1 MRLVKGHIVALC
13 RGGKPCESIM
23 TLADT
28 ARPNRTLAAAGAI
41 LGYAAMISYIDNYV
55 RVIAED
61 MGLWQFQA
69 LRTLFAV
76 MVFAAALALPFGMRL
91 RPVNLRAVVL
101 RAVVQ
106 TAGMLVYFGSLAFL
120 TVAQAAAGL
129 FTAPIFVLLIGRLA
143 YGHPLGAVRVVAA
156 LAGFAG
162 VLMVLAPDLG
172 AIGPAT
178 LAPVVAGAFYAMANI
193 ATREWCAQESAATL
207 TLSYMLMM
215 GVAGVAGMAV
225 LWVLAPEAAA
235 GAEGFLLRGPVWPSS
250 DALFWTVVQ
259 AVVSVIGVGLM
270 VRAYQ
275 LAEASRVSIFEY
287 VILPFSA
294 AWSWVLWGQGISLV
308 AAFGMVLIIVAGA
321 AMTLHGRGGR

>member
-1 MRLVKGHIVALC
+1 
-13 RGGKPCESIM
+13 M

-69 LRTLFAV
+69 MRTLFAV

-101 RAVVQ
+101 RAVIQ
-106 TAGMLVYFGSLAFL
+106 TTGMLVYFGSLAFL

-129 FTAPIFVLLIGRLA
+129 FTAPIFVLLIGRLV
-143 YGHPLGAVRVVAA
+143 YGHPLGAVRVLAA

-178 LAPVVAGAFYAMANI
+178 LAPVLAGAFYGMANI
-193 ATREWCAQESAATL
+193 ATREWCPQESAATL

-215 GVAGVAGMAV
+215 GVAGLLGMGV

-235 GAEGFLLRGPVWPSS
+235 GAEGFLLRGPVWPSP

>member
-1 MRLVKGHIVALC
+1 
-13 RGGKPCESIM
+13 
-23 TLADT
+23 
-28 ARPNRTLAAAGAI
+28 
-41 LGYAAMISYIDNYV
+41 
-55 RVIAED
+55 
-61 MGLWQFQA
+61 
-69 LRTLFAV
+69 
-76 MVFAAALALPFGMRL
+76 
-91 RPVNLRAVVL
+91 VNPSAVVL
-101 RAVVQ
+101 RAMIQ
-106 TAGMLVYFGSLAFL
+106 TTGMLVYFGSLAFL

-129 FTAPIFVLLIGRLA
+129 FTAPIFVLLIGRLV
-143 YGHPLGAVRVVAA
+143 YGHPLGAVRVLAA

-178 LAPVVAGAFYAMANI
+178 LAPVLAGAFYGMANI
-193 ATREWCAQESAATL
+193 ATREWCPQESAATL

-215 GVAGVAGMAV
+215 GVAGVLGMGV
-225 LWVLAPEAAA
+225 LWLLAPEAAA

-250 DALFWTVVQ
+250 EALFWTVVQ

-321 AMTLHGRGGR
+321 AMTLHGRGAR

>member
-76 MVFAAALALPFGMRL
+76 MVFAAALALPFGIRL
-91 RPVNLRAVVL
+91 RPVNLRAVAL

-215 GVAGVAGMAV
+215 GVAGVLGMGV

-235 GAEGFLLRGPVWPSS
+235 GAEGFLLRGLVWPSS
-250 DALFWTVVQ
+250 EALFWTVVQ